1 MVVGLRTQR
10 FADAGCR
17 EQQRAARIRLGYCV
31 SRSTREGRSQ
41 GPRAASG
48 KGEDG
53 LGRNFM
59 WRSLFDD
66 VSVVRRKVS
75 ARRSMHIPQHGGE
88 RAAATNV
95 TSADSAGA
103 SVLFLGGAVCCFG
116 GAVCCF
122 WGAVCCFGWCCLL
135 SAVHSTLYC
144 LLCRLLRAHPTPGR
158 GQTDSPRRQQTAVR
172 LLRRPSIRQKP
183 AAAKRTQLIA
193 CEQD

>member
-116 GAVCCF
+116 VQSVVFGVLSVVLAGAVCC
-122 WGAVCCFGWCCLL
+122 LL
-135 SAVHSTLYC
+135 STVLSTVYSVDC
-144 LLCRLLRAHPTPGR
+144 CGPIHAGARPDRQSTSPANGR
-158 GQTDSPRRQQTAVR
+158 EA
-172 LLRRPSIRQKP
+172 P
-183 AAAKRTQLIA
+183 AASFDTTKARC
-193 CEQD
+193 CEADAVDCV